1 MKTKP
6 TQGNLQKLH
15 VFMYITVS
23 TDHLECGGC

>member
-6 TQGNLQKLH
+6 AQGNLQKLY

-23 TDHLECGGC
+23 TDYLECGGC